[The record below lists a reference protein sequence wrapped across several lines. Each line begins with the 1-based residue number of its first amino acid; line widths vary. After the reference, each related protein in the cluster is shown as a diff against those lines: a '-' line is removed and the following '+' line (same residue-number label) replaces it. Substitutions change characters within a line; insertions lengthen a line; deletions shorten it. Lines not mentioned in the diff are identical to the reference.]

1 MKGELEGTQL
11 FRIDSKNG
19 LIIKLVSYGAP
30 LLSCQHRSRDG
41 EMEEV
46 TLNRQT
52 LEDLHTR
59 AKNPKY
65 GATCGRVAGRIAGAR
80 FTIGETEYELEANN
94 GPNTC
99 HGGTKGYHNCEW
111 SAEIVTEKR
120 LSDYTDLSD

>member
-1 MKGELEGTQL
+1 
-11 FRIDSKNG
+11 
-19 LIIKLVSYGAP
+19 
-30 LLSCQHRSRDG
+30 
-41 EMEEV
+41 MEEV

-80 FTIGETEYELEANN
+80 FSIDGTEYELEANN

-111 SAEIVTEKR
+111 NAEIIRDFNLQSSNSDGYNVQ
-120 LSDYTDLSD
+120 LSGYSGVRFSRTSTAEE